1 MLKGGSHK
9 THDHMIPFVWYYR
22 KAKTTDQW
30 LPGARGK
37 GLTAQEPKRTFW
49 GNRNVLYLNYHEFPN
64 YIPL

>member
-1 MLKGGSHK
+1 
-9 THDHMIPFVWYYR
+9 MIPFVWYYR